1 MDIETRT
8 HPRIHVNWPTVIE
21 TRQGSIAGK
30 TSDISVAGVFIL
42 SSAEPEID
50 QRISI
55 LLEPPGER
63 SIRVIGKMVWSDN
76 FDLEADWAFASYSFS
91 DQVQVRIGKIKL
103 PTFLV
108 SDFIEVG
115 YSYPWI
121 RPPQEVYTG
130 NPITS
135 IVGGDLLFTP
145 RWGGVEW
152 LIQP

>member
-76 FDLEADWAFASYSFS
+76 FDLDDKTVFGMAIRFIAISPE
-91 DQVQVRIGKIKL
+91 DQQHIA
-103 PTFLV
+103 TLV
-108 SDFIEVG
+108 EEERSE
-115 YSYPWI
+115 
-121 RPPQEVYTG
+121 
-130 NPITS
+130 
-135 IVGGDLLFTP
+135 
-145 RWGGVEW
+145 
-152 LIQP
+152 